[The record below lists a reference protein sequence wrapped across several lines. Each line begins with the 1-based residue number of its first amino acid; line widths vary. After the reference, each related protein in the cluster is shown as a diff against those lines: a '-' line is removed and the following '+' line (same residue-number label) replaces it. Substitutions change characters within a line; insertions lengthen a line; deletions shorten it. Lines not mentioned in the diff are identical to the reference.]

1 MSQKVDVCEMQ
12 IAPTYASIS
21 MSIFPFSM
29 HVSCIWEIQENL
41 FYQENGT

>member
-21 MSIFPFSM
+21 MSIFFFHACFM
-29 HVSCIWEIQENL
+29 HVWEIQENS
-41 FYQENGT
+41 FFQED